1 MTDQELDRALASA
14 LDVEP
19 RADFQARVRVRV
31 AAEPPPS
38 VWLAPWRMAAGVA
51 AVAVIAAA
59 VTFWNG
65 ADEQPIGGD
74 QPIRTVARGPV
85 APEAVV
91 TASAAPATPVVR
103 VPPPSRAGSRAAAP
117 AALVVELPV
126 PVISPEDAGSVA
138 LLAASARQ
146 GIAADLLS
154 PSDGQDQPLELTVL
168 NVPLLG
174 AERPIEMNAVDAGE
188 RQ

>member
-19 RADFQARVRVRV
+19 RADFQARVRMRV
-31 AAEPPPS
+31 AAEPVPS
-38 VWLAPWRMAAGVA
+38 FWLAPRRMAACVA
-51 AVAVIAAA
+51 ACAVIAVA

-65 ADEQPIGGD
+65 ADEQPIGGER
-74 QPIRTVARGPV
+74 PIATVARGSV

-91 TASAAPATPVVR
+91 SASAAPAPPVVR
-103 VPPPSRAGSRAAAP
+103 VAPPSRASSRAAAP
-117 AALVVELPV
+117 PPAVVELPA
-126 PVISPEDAGSVA
+126 PVISAEDAGSVA

-154 PSDGQDQPLELTVL
+154 PSDGQDQPLNLTVL
-168 NVPLLG
+168 DVPLLG
-174 AERPIEMNAVDAGE
+174 DERPIEMNAVDGGE

>member
-38 VWLAPWRMAAGVA
+38 VWPAPWRMAAGVA
-51 AVAVIAAA
+51 AVAVIAGA

-65 ADEQPIGGD
+65 ADEQPIG
-74 QPIRTVARGPV
+74 TVARGPV
-85 APEAVV
+85 APQAVV
-91 TASAAPATPVVR
+91 AASAAPAAPALPFATPARVV
-103 VPPPSRAGSRAAAP
+103 GRAAPPAP
-117 AALVVELPV
+117 AVEPLPV
-126 PVISPEDAGSVA
+126 PVISPEDAGLVA
-138 LLAASARQ
+138 LLAASVRQ

-168 NVPLLG
+168 DVPLLG